1 MTEEILNQKFWGN
14 TLENYLWFAGIIIA
28 GLIFRNLISRL
39 VSWILFNLLG
49 KYFKTVG
56 IKKFVELLS
65 RPFSFFILML
75 IIYLAFDRLE
85 FPLEWHLVPRHQFG
99 LRMSMFKIFESLLI
113 FSFTWILLRLTDY
126 IALVLLYRAEKTETK
141 MDDQLVP
148 FFRTSLKV
156 VICIV
161 VLFIVLGKVFELN
174 VASIIAGLGI
184 GGLAVALA
192 SKDTLENPFTLGDLV
207 QVGNVRGH
215 VEEIGFR
222 STKIRTLDKTY
233 VTVPNKRMMD
243 AELENQTERT
253 FVRCRTIIG
262 VTYSTTREQMKS
274 ILSDLRVM
282 LNTHEMIHEGS
293 TVFFTTFN
301 SSSLDI
307 ELIYLVKTITLDKF
321 SAVREDINFKIIE
334 IIEKNGSSFAFPT
347 QTIFLQKEN

>member
-1 MTEEILNQKFWGN
+1 
-14 TLENYLWFAGIIIA
+14 
-28 GLIFRNLISRL
+28 
-39 VSWILFNLLG
+39 
-49 KYFKTVG
+49 
-56 IKKFVELLS
+56 
-65 RPFSFFILML
+65 
-75 IIYLAFDRLE
+75 
-85 FPLEWHLVPRHQFG
+85 
-99 LRMSMFKIFESLLI
+99 
-113 FSFTWILLRLTDY
+113 
-126 IALVLLYRAEKTETK
+126 
-141 MDDQLVP
+141 
-148 FFRTSLKV
+148 
-156 VICIV
+156 
-161 VLFIVLGKVFELN
+161 
-174 VASIIAGLGI
+174 
-184 GGLAVALA
+184 LAVALA
-192 SKDTLENPFTLGDLV
+192 SKDTLENLLGSFLIFIDKPFTLGDLV